1 MSLEESSPAVDSFE
15 LNGFE
20 FGLGK
25 LGCTQLVE
33 ARKGD
38 ELFCGKLIPNAKLPE
53 FLQSEGRVHKVLR
66 AHPHPNILAPVCVAS
81 GKDVSGV
88 ILPSIA
94 EDLHTLARNRKGIR
108 EAEAKGIFHSIV
120 SAVHHCHK
128 HRIVIRDLR
137 LGKFFYKQETGEVV
151 LADLDSAQLV
161 SPTSPFLS
169 DRKGSPAFVSP
180 EVVVSQS
187 YDGAAA
193 DMWALGVV
201 LYILLTG
208 TYPFRDSHPA
218 NLFQKIQQ
226 GHAAVVFPPSMSEAA
241 RDIIRR
247 LLVKEPHLRMTAEEL
262 SRDLWFAV
270 PKFVSTF
277 NKPASRLPAPRMP
290 VATVSTT
297 RMVCHDTHKRPY
309 APDEVVAA
317 KRMRETQHFEL
328 QLAQ

>member
-1 MSLEESSPAVDSFE
+1 MSLDESCPAVDHYE

-38 ELFCGKLIPNAKLPE
+38 ELYCGKLIPNAKLPE

-81 GKDVSGV
+81 GKEVSGV

-94 EDLHTLARNRKGIR
+94 EDLHTVARMQKGFR
-108 EAEAKGIFHSIV
+108 ETDAKAIFHSIV

-137 LGKFFYKQETGEVV
+137 LGKFFLKKGTRDVV
-151 LADLDSAQLV
+151 LADLDSAQVV
-161 SPTSPFLS
+161 SPSSPFLS

-187 YDGAAA
+187 YDGASA

-226 GHAAVVFPPSMSEAA
+226 GHAAVVFPPTMSEAA

-247 LLVKEPHLRMTAEEL
+247 LLVKEPHLRLTAEEL
-262 SRDLWFAV
+262 SKDLWFAV
-270 PKFVSTF
+270 PKFVSSL
-277 NKPASRLPAPRMP
+277 NKPASRLPAPRVQ
-290 VATVSTT
+290 VAATPSQPA
-297 RMVCHDTHKRPY
+297 CHETLKRHYVPEE
-309 APDEVVAA
+309 AVAA

>member
-1 MSLEESSPAVDSFE
+1 MSLEESSPAVDHFE

-38 ELFCGKLIPNAKLPE
+38 ELYCGKLIPNAKLPE
-53 FLQSEGRVHKVLR
+53 FLQSEGRVHKALR

-81 GKDVSGV
+81 GKEVSGV

-94 EDLHTLARNRKGIR
+94 EDLHTVARQQKGFR
-108 EAEAKGIFHSIV
+108 ETDAKVIFHSIV

-137 LGKFFYKQETGEVV
+137 LGKFFLKKGTRDVV
-151 LADLDSAQLV
+151 LADLDSAQV
-161 SPTSPFLS
+161 VNPSSPFLS

-226 GHAAVVFPPSMSEAA
+226 GHAAVIFPPTMSEAA

-247 LLVKEPHLRMTAEEL
+247 LLVKEPHLRLTAEEL
-262 SRDLWFAV
+262 SKDLWFAV
-270 PKFVSTF
+270 PKFVSSL
-277 NKPASRLPAPRMP
+277 NKPASRLPAPR
-290 VATVSTT
+290 V
-297 RMVCHDTHKRPY
+297 H
-309 APDEVVAA
+309 VVAA
-317 KRMRETQHFEL
+317 TPSQPVCHETLKRHYAADDVVAGKRMRETPPFSL